1 MMDPATTRRPGRS
14 WRLRTPGSLGAGAR
28 PSPTLCNR
36 TREGASSTP
45 THKSAHWRAL
55 TSMMAEPGRMF
66 SGSRASFYPR
76 MATPPWSSLQIEHR
90 PAAVLG
96 RRGSDPAVA
105 AQEAGAEV
113 APPKLPC
120 PPFCLVRSG
129 MQPRRGDGPEGAVRV
144 YAPEPLSKTTTW
156 SYWTMFLH
164 RASGMIP
171 QTPNP
176 NPPPPIRELFMFP
189 QLRFGNDM

>member
-1 MMDPATTRRPGRS
+1 MLFHCALEGLDLNDG
-14 WRLRTPGSLGAGAR
+14 GAWSDVQQFAGILL
-28 PSPTLCNR
+28 PQD
-36 TREGASSTP
+36 GD
-45 THKSAHWRAL
+45 
-55 TSMMAEPGRMF
+55 TSME
-66 SGSRASFYPR
+66 
-76 MATPPWSSLQIEHR
+76 SSLLVEHR
-90 PAAVLG
+90 RAAVLG

-144 YAPEPLSKTTTW
+144 YAPEPISTTTTW
-156 SYWTMFLH
+156 TYWTTFLH
-164 RASGMIP
+164 RASRYD
-171 QTPNP
+171 TPNP
-176 NPPPPIRELFMFP
+176 NPPPPVRELFMFP